1 MKLVNVV
8 YALIFN
14 EKTGQ
19 VLLVFNRD
27 HNSWSMPGGAVE
39 ENETLE
45 QATIREVQE
54 ETGLLVKIRD
64 VVAINERFFQEDN
77 EHAIFITFR
86 TEIIGGKIFIEN
98 PDEISEI
105 KWVDIPTADKLMP
118 YHKNGINKLIA
129 NSATYCFQV

>member
-1 MKLVNVV
+1 MKKVNVV

-14 EKTGQ
+14 EKNGQ
-19 VLLVFNRD
+19 VLMVFNRD

-45 QATIREVQE
+45 QATIREFQQ
-54 ETGLLVKIRD
+54 ETGLLAKMHDI
-64 VVAINERFFQEDN
+64 VAINERFFQENN

-86 TEIIGGKIFIEN
+86 TEIIGAKIFIEN

-105 KWVDIPTADKLMP
+105 KWVDIPT
-118 YHKNGINKLIA
+118 
-129 NSATYCFQV
+129 SR

>member
-118 YHKNGINKLIA
+118 YHKNGIYKLIY